1 MSLNGLKVGDK
12 VIVSSK
18 NYHWLKLGIVYGFQ
32 KVDTSRVLIRI
43 IGVSGGVREGH
54 AGGSYDKVDENL
66 NPLPELPSDAKGYW
80 WVGAS
85 ELKSVGSTF

>member
-12 VIVSSK
+12 VIVSAE
-18 NYHWLKLGIVYGFQ
+18 NYPWLKLGIVYGF
-32 KVDTSRVLIRI
+32 KKWNTSRVLIKI
-43 IGVSGGVREGH
+43 IGVSVEGRDGH
-54 AGGSYDKVDENL
+54 AGKSFDKVDEDL

-85 ELKSVGSTF
+85 ELKSVGSTL